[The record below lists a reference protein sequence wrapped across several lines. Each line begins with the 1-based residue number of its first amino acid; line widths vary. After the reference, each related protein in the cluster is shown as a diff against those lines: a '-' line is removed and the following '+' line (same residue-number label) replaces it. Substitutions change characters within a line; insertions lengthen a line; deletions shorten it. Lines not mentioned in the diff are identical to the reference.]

1 MFLVAY
7 SVGETWSSVMKLS
20 TRSCRIALPLVAAAL
35 VAGVNVAS
43 AATFTYSSYSV
54 TNEQDITILT
64 PNSISGGAGQ
74 IKLIG
79 SGANAGVVTNDG
91 ADILAW
97 CLNIYTY
104 LANSGTYTVGT
115 LTTAGTGGSN
125 PTLTTTQIGEI
136 GALML
141 NGDAIINSSTNVSAA
156 IQLAIWKIEYG
167 NTFTSSG
174 LSSAVTTLANTYISD
189 VNGGSWGP
197 DYNVSLLS
205 ESDNQNLGF
214 VTPTPLPSTW
224 TMMLI
229 GAAGLGFFAYRGTK
243 NRAAAI
249 AAA

>member
-1 MFLVAY
+1 MFLVACF
-7 SVGETWSSVMKLS
+7 VGEIWSSVMKLG

-74 IKLIG
+74 ITLIG
-79 SGANAGVVTNDG
+79 SGANPGVITNDG

-104 LANSGTYTVGT
+104 LASSGTYTVGT

-156 IQLAIWKIEYG
+156 IQLAIWEVEYG
-167 NTFTSSG
+167 STFTYSG
-174 LSSAVTTLANTYISD
+174 LSSAVTNLANTYKSD
-189 VNGGSWGP
+189 VTGGSPIWAP

-243 NRAAAI
+243 NRAAAQL
-249 AAA
+249 